1 MGDGQMKAVY
11 IARSSAVASRILAGE
26 MIIMSAVDS
35 TLYSL
40 NPVATV
46 IWQAADGCTPLAE
59 IVNRHICAEF
69 DVSLD
74 EACSDAE
81 AFVEDLARRGIL
93 SVSGRPIPDDS
104 AKSVETL

>member
-1 MGDGQMKAVY
+1 MKVTY
-11 IARSSAVASRILAGE
+11 IARSSAVASRILGGE

-40 NPVATV
+40 NSVATA

-59 IVNRHICAEF
+59 IVDHHICAEF
-69 DVSLD
+69 DVSQD

-81 AFVEDLARRGIL
+81 AFVGDLAQHGIL
-93 SVSGRPIPDDS
+93 RVSDRPILEAS
-104 AKSVETL
+104 AKGADKL